1 MSLRF
6 KPGGVGQYFDPVV
19 ACVEVH
25 SSTCSHCQSI
35 TEFPSMR
42 RMMDY
47 VEICRGCMK
56 LICQECSGKPCLPA
70 EKEVERVEREERLRR
85 RIEQGAWGCY

>member
-1 MSLRF
+1 MPLRF
-6 KPGGVGQYFDPVV
+6 KPGGVGQYFDPEH

-25 SSTCSHCQSI
+25 SSTCSHCQNM

-42 RMMDY
+42 RMMEF

-56 LICQECSGKPCLPA
+56 LICLECADKPCVTYL
-70 EKEVERVEREERLRR
+70 KKVEIEEAVFARNQRAGL
-85 RIEQGAWGCY
+85 